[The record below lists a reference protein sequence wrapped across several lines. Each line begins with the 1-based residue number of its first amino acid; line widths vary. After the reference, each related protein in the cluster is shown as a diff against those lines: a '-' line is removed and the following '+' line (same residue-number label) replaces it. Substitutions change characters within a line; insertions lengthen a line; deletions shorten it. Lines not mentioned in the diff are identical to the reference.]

1 MSGCIMKSKRWIDFP
16 QDVSDVLCIDCT
28 DLRSIYKDCHTEICN
43 DAISLSPLGEWRCDG
58 LSLPPL
64 VARANNEIV
73 SLQDWYGEEGA
84 QHKPK
89 IILILESPH
98 KDEYVTRCDECSNGF
113 KCGLYASPAPARG
126 ATGRNIK
133 HLLPMLFK
141 KNFEDY
147 YVAFMNMIQY
157 QCSLGMPLYGYPDN
171 QKRKNKIVKKLFLDH
186 RENYDYFNEFISR
199 LGSVYE
205 PKTDVVVICTTGG
218 SKVRDR
224 IFKEVKNA
232 LDAKKI
238 AMRYVLS
245 ANHPSY
251 WNAEP
256 SRHELVI
263 KVRSK
268 AGEKIHSATG
278 FTLENA
284 NKLHDALFGRK

>member
-1 MSGCIMKSKRWIDFP
+1 
-16 QDVSDVLCIDCT
+16 
-28 DLRSIYKDCHTEICN
+28 
-43 DAISLSPLGEWRCDG
+43 
-58 LSLPPL
+58 
-64 VARANNEIV
+64 
-73 SLQDWYGEEGA
+73 
-84 QHKPK
+84 
-89 IILILESPH
+89 
-98 KDEYVTRCDECSNGF
+98 
-113 KCGLYASPAPARG
+113 
-126 ATGRNIK
+126 
-133 HLLPMLFK
+133 MLFK

-171 QKRKNKIVKKLFLDH
+171 QKRKNIIVKKLFLDH

-218 SKVRDR
+218 SKVRGR

>member
-1 MSGCIMKSKRWIDFP
+1 MKNKSRIDFP
-16 QDVSDVLCIDCT
+16 QDVSDVLCIDCA
-28 DLRSIYKDCHTEICN
+28 DLRSIYKDLRTEICN

-58 LSLPPL
+58 LSLAPL
-64 VARANNEIV
+64 ATRTNNEIV
-73 SLQDWYGEEGA
+73 SLKEWFSEEGT

-98 KDEYVTRCDECSNGF
+98 KDEYVTRCDECSKGF

-157 QCSLGMPLYGYPDN
+157 QCSLGMPLYGYPEN
-171 QKRKNKIVKKLFLDH
+171 QKRKNKIVKRLFLDH
-186 RENYDYFNEFISR
+186 RYGYFREFISR

-218 SKVRDR
+218 SKARDR
-224 IFKEVKNA
+224 IFKDVKNA
-232 LDAKKI
+232 LNTENI
-238 AMRYVLS
+238 AMQYVLS

-251 WNAEP
+251 WNLKP
-256 SRHELVI
+256 SRHELLI
-263 KVRSK
+263 KMRSK
-268 AGEKIHSATG
+268 AGAKIHSATE
-278 FTLENA
+278 FTLRNA
-284 NKLHDALFGRK
+284 DMLHDALFGRR

>member
-1 MSGCIMKSKRWIDFP
+1 MSSNHTINFP
-16 QDVSDVLCIDCT
+16 QNVSDVLGIDCA

-43 DAISLSPLGEWRCDG
+43 DAISFSPLGEWRCDG
-58 LSLPPL
+58 LSLAPL
-64 VARANNEIV
+64 ATRTNNEIV
-73 SLQDWYGEEGA
+73 SLKEWFSEEGT

-98 KDEYVTRCDECSNGF
+98 KDEYVTRCDECSKGF

-186 RENYDYFNEFISR
+186 KENYGYFNEFISR
-199 LGSVYE
+199 LDSVYE

-251 WNAEP
+251 WNPEP